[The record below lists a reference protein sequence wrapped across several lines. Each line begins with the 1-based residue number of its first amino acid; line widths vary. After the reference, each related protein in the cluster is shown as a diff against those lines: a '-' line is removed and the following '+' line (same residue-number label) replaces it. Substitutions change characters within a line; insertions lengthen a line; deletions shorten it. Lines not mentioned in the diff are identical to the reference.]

1 MTKLFFKYLWHISS
15 RNFLQSIV
23 FLIITVTL
31 NMIINVITFD
41 TSILFDTYGSWANMP
56 TKEYQVFYPLYNN
69 GLMGLQGY
77 IFGFCFFSLFLVV
90 YLFIFVYLFKRISE
104 KDVVLLKIKNIENAY
119 VNNVYSIGILLT
131 NFLEL
136 ILCIGLTYLTSY
148 IGNNILNI
156 RIPLLVVGYPTY
168 INSLVIYLAKIIFSM
183 YQIKKITASE
193 NVLKVIRGYF

>member
-1 MTKLFFKYLWHISS
+1 
-15 RNFLQSIV
+15 
-23 FLIITVTL
+23 
-31 NMIINVITFD
+31 
-41 TSILFDTYGSWANMP
+41 MP

-90 YLFIFVYLFKRISE
+90 YLFIFAYLFKRISE
-104 KDVVLLKIKNIENAY
+104 KDVVLLKVKNIENTF
-119 VNNVYSIGILLT
+119 VNNVYLISIVLWNT
-131 NFLEL
+131 LEF

-148 IGNNILNI
+148 IGNDILNI
-156 RIPLLVVGYPTY
+156 KIPLLVVGYPTY
-168 INSLVIYLAKIIFSM
+168 INSLVIYLAKIVFSM